1 MAVRCMARLQPTI
14 RTPASAHSP
23 LIMRN
28 FFSSEFSMGNTAA
41 LTLPSL
47 CTRASAKLS
56 LALLHVPHHT
66 SNHMSTPLPL
76 TGRSSSLGTGRDLPL
91 SWLF

>member
-1 MAVRCMARLQPTI
+1 MAVRYMARLQPPI
-14 RTPASAHSP
+14 RTPAFAHSP

-56 LALLHVPHHT
+56 LALLHVPHPT
-66 SNHMSTPLPL
+66 SNHMSTSPPSHGTVILP
-76 TGRSSSLGTGRDLPL
+76 GD
-91 SWLF
+91 